1 MWKQEV
7 VRDLSILWSNRKVV
21 FRDGNRVSP
30 KNLETAPM
38 CNRVSISLSP
48 STQNIMAQMTASCL
62 WLFNVC
68 ACVQGMIKGEQEGG
82 G

>member
-1 MWKQEV
+1 MWKRKA

-30 KNLETAPM
+30 KDLEMPPM
-38 CNRVSISLSP
+38 SDRVSIILCP

-62 WLFNVC
+62 WLYNVC
-68 ACVQGMIKGEQEGG
+68 ACVQGMIKGGQEGVE
-82 G
+82 